1 MSSPLGLFLEV
12 KVAAFREDFFNL
24 NTFKLGSFYSLDEGA
39 YLNKPKTSK
48 PSFNNH

>member
-24 NTFKLGSFYSLDEGA
+24 NMFKLSSFYTLDERA